1 MISNNIVICGKKQ
14 VAEVCMLP
22 FEKKEYISICFY
34 RVSFKRYV
42 RNYFVTALW
51 EGN

>member
-1 MISNNIVICGKKQ
+1 MISTNHNIVICGKKQ

-34 RVSFKRYV
+34 RVPFKHYV
-42 RNYFVTALW
+42 RNSTL
-51 EGN
+51 